1 MTTEAAP
8 LLTAELAA
16 YHLSDAFNPWTEKG
30 VEFVQAERALAD
42 GCTACVDAIEL
53 KRLKRIDQAYP
64 EVSAFYMKH
73 AVGQKLAPSC
83 FCCGQLSDERAVTH
97 AELPDVFVCKTCK
110 DATECV
116 RVMSE
121 DECRA
126 EFEAWFFA
134 HTDKTPTRYECWLAS
149 RRAMG
154 AVR

>member
-1 MTTEAAP
+1 MSTLPAP
-8 LLTAELAA
+8 LLTPEQAQQINLRSKADLTFFFFLREEL
-16 YHLSDAFNPWTEKG
+16 DAL
-30 VEFVQAERALAD
+30 QALAD
-42 GCTACVDAIEL
+42 GRTACVDAIEL

-64 EVSAFYMKH
+64 QVSAFYMKH

-83 FCCGQLSDERAVTH
+83 FCCGQLRDERAVTH

-110 DATECV
+110 DATERV

-126 EFEAWFFA
+126 AYRKWAGAADTLYGERA
-134 HTDKTPTRYECWLAS
+134 WLACAH
-149 RRAMG
+149 AMG